1 MIFIFLCIVLI
12 TYNTFHYLAV
22 ELIFLYLMLLLI
34 ALSLRLL
41 SFYSYSAFLKNKLL
55 FIIQFIIIQY
65 HIIGLVEVKF

>member
-1 MIFIFLCIVLI
+1 
-12 TYNTFHYLAV
+12 
-22 ELIFLYLMLLLI
+22 MLLLI

-65 HIIGLVEVKF
+65 HIIGLVEVKFWTDNYIYVDSNNTEELESRLA